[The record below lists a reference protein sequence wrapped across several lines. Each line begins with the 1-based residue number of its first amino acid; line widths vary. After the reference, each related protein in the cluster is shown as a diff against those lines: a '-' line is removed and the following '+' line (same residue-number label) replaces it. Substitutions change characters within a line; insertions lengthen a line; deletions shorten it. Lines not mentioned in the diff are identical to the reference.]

1 MSRLFVMLA
10 VSLALV
16 IASAL
21 SVVHAKHQSR
31 KLFAELQSLG
41 KQSDDLDVEWGKLQ
55 LEQSAWSRHERIEK
69 VARDQLGLEMPQASD
84 IVLVKP

>member
-1 MSRLFVMLA
+1 MSRLPLIVSTML
-10 VSLALV
+10 LLV

-31 KLFAELQSLG
+31 KLFAQLQSLT
-41 KQSDDLDVEWGKLQ
+41 KQSDELDVEWGKLQ

-69 VARDQLGLEMPQASD
+69 VARDQLGLEMPQASA